1 MLLSLSNIFSSISV
15 HHLCCALRPNQL
27 SKILPSLM
35 LPSKICR
42 ALFQHSTFFCLLQR
56 FPFDFW
62 TFYHHRCYALRC
74 SLQFPYI
81 LPSAMLFSKAFSSI
95 FEHQRCYALR
105 SFFSSAVHHL
115 YWCYASRSSLQLTRF
130 YHHYIML
137 CSKVFSPMF
146 KHHRCYAI
154 RLLFNFLTSF
164 MLRCQIFWS
173 VCLTFHH
180 HGWYAIGTSLQFSN
194 VLSSLL
200 LRSKIFSSIF

>member
-1 MLLSLSNIFSSISV
+1 MLLLLSNIFSSISV

-35 LPSKICR
+35 LPSKIFR
-42 ALFQHSTFFCLLQR
+42 ALFQHSTFFCCAPKISLR
-56 FPFDFW
+56 F
-62 TFYHHRCYALRC
+62 LN
-74 SLQFPYI
+74 I
-81 LPSAMLFSKAFSSI
+81 LPSSMLCSKMFSSI
-95 FEHQRCYALR
+95 SLHSTISDAILQGVLFNFWASAMLCSKILF
-105 SFFSSAVHHL
+105 FFSSPPSL
-115 YWCYASRSSLQLTRF
+115 MLRFKIFSSTYKILPSL
-130 YHHYIML
+130 ML